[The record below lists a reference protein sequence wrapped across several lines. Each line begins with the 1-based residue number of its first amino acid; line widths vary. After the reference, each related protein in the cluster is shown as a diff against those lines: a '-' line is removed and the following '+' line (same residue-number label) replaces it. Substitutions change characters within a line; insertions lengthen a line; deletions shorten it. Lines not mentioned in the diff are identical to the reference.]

1 MEVVTIIIIV
11 VCVGFCFCLCG
22 GYVFYKRFQTLM
34 EKKRLQESRK
44 NWKLKHRNTLT
55 GNFVMTYH
63 MAVDEMYQ
71 FRDQSLLGKGSYGV
85 VVVGVH
91 KETKVEY
98 AIKLVNT
105 ETGKRHRIEREY
117 KLLKDIDHPN
127 IVRLFAVYDTPREV
141 EIFPPLESSFFPHP
155 TLPLSSSSSSSFSG
169 EFCDGIVHWRSSREP
184 LRSHRSQ
191 WNSNSSRVSISI
203 NCSSTS
209 LCCGAH
215 AWSRDLP
222 S

>member
-1 MEVVTIIIIV
+1 MNAVILIVTILCIS
-11 VCVGFCFCLCG
+11 FCLLICF
-22 GYVFYKRFQTLM
+22 GYFLFKRCQSLLA
-34 EKKRLQESRK
+34 KKRLQESRK
-44 NWKLKHRNTLT
+44 DWKLKHRNTLT

-91 KETKVEY
+91 KESKVEY

-141 EIFPPLESSFFPHP
+141 TQLAF
-155 TLPLSSSSSSSFSG
+155 SFSLT
-169 EFCDGIVHWRSSREP
+169 HSRP
-184 LRSHRSQ
+184 LTHSLWHAPPVSVSVSLSLLVSLRSA
-191 WNSNSSRVSISI
+191 
-203 NCSSTS
+203 
-209 LCCGAH
+209 L
-215 AWSRDLP
+215 
-222 S
+222 

>member
-1 MEVVTIIIIV
+1 MKLSGIIALLICGSFILLCIV
-11 VCVGFCFCLCG
+11 
-22 GYVFYKRFQTLM
+22 YAFYKRCQSMIT
-34 EKKRLQESRK
+34 KKKLQESRK
-44 NWKLKHRNTLT
+44 DWKLKHRNTLT

-91 KETKVEY
+91 KESKVEY

-141 EIFPPLESSFFPHP
+141 GSLIHSATPPHFPDTHLLALSLPSPLPSVW
-155 TLPLSSSSSSSFSG
+155 LG
-169 EFCDGIVHWRSSREP
+169 ELCHGIMHRRSSWKSFDSYCLLWWCHSP
-184 LRSHRSQ
+184 
-191 WNSNSSRVSISI
+191 
-203 NCSSTS
+203 
-209 LCCGAH
+209 
-215 AWSRDLP
+215 
-222 S
+222 